1 MNYSLPLLT
10 FLLGV
15 SITIFVMSFFI
26 RKQDQDKPKTTRWAL
41 MTFTEKSVFIRDGI
55 RILLYLAILITSST
69 YVILHFSDCMQFE
82 FFRDFDGQN
91 TIFILCL
98 ALWILPIF
106 SKFEMFGFVFEIW
119 RNNEFTKQ
127 AEVAGNPNDILSPD
141 SLEVLNKTTKKNS
154 KNRKNGK

>member
-1 MNYSLPLLT
+1 MNYKLPLLT

-15 SITIFVMSFFI
+15 LITSFVMSFFI
-26 RKQDQDKPKTTRWAL
+26 HKKDRSKTTRWAL
-41 MTFTEKSVFIRDGI
+41 MSFTEKTVFIRDGI
-55 RILLYLAILITSST
+55 RILLYLAILIASST

-119 RNNEFTKQ
+119 RNNEFAKQ
-127 AEVAGNPNDILSPD
+127 ANEASNPNDILSTD
-141 SLEVLNKTTKKNS
+141 SLEALNKTTKKN
-154 KNRKNGK
+154 RKNGK

>member
-1 MNYSLPLLT
+1 MNYKLLISA

-15 SITIFVMSFFI
+15 TVTLFVMSFFI
-26 RKQDQDKPKTTRWAL
+26 CKKDKDKPKITRWAL

-55 RILLYLAILITSST
+55 RILLYLAILIASST

-82 FFRDFDGQN
+82 FFSDFDGQN
-91 TIFILCL
+91 TIFILCM

-119 RNNEFTKQ
+119 RNNEFAKQ
-127 AEVAGNPNDILSPD
+127 AKEASNTNDILTSD
-141 SLEVLNKTTKKNS
+141 SLEALNKTTKKN
-154 KNRKNGK
+154 KKNGK